1 MSAELKAKIK
11 RAFEE
16 AWNQGKV
23 DSLDEVVAPNY
34 VHHRPP
40 FADFEDLE
48 AYKNHIKDCRV
59 SYPDVKLTLDELIVE
74 GDWSA
79 ALWTWG
85 GTQSGVSPT
94 SGAPPTNKYVEYR
107 GCSMTRWEG
116 GKQVE
121 EWELGDYLGL
131 FEQLGVVTKS
141 W

>member
-11 RAFEE
+11 RVIEE
-16 AWNQGKV
+16 AWNQGKL
-23 DSLDEVVAPNY
+23 DGLDEIFAPNY

-40 FADFEDLE
+40 FAAFEGLE
-48 AYKNHIKDCRV
+48 ALKKHITDSRA
-59 SYPDVKLTLDELIVE
+59 SYPDVKLTIDELIVE

-79 ALWTWG
+79 SLWTWG

-94 SGAPPTNKYVEYR
+94 SGAPPTNKYVEFR

-116 GKQVE
+116 GKAVE
-121 EWELGDYLGL
+121 EWALGDFLGL

>member
-11 RAFEE
+11 RAYEE

-23 DSLDEVVAPNY
+23 DGLDEIFAPNC
-34 VHHRPP
+34 VRHRPP

-48 AYKNHIKDCRV
+48 AYKNHIKDSRT
-59 SYPDVKLTLDELIVE
+59 SYPDVKLTIDELIVE

-79 ALWTWG
+79 SLWTWG

-94 SGAPPTNKYVEYR
+94 SGAPPTNKYVEFR
-107 GCSMTRWEG
+107 GCSITRWEG
-116 GKQVE
+116 GKEVE

-131 FEQLGVVTKS
+131 MEQLGVVTKF

>member
-1 MSAELKAKIK
+1 MPAELKAKIK

-16 AWNQGKV
+16 AWNQGKL
-23 DSLDEVVAPNY
+23 DGLDEVVAPNY

-59 SYPDVKLTLDELIVE
+59 SYPDVKLTLDELIVA

-79 ALWTWG
+79 CLWTWG
-85 GTQSGVSPT
+85 GTQRGVSPA
-94 SGAPPTNKYVEYR
+94 SGAPPTNKYVEFR
-107 GCSMTRWEG
+107 GCSMTRWEA
-116 GKQVE
+116 GKEVE
-121 EWELGDYLGL
+121 EWALGDYLGL